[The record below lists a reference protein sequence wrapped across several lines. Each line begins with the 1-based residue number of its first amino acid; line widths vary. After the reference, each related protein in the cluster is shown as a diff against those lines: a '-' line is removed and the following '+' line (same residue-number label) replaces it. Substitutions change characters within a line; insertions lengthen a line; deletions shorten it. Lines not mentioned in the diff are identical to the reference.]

1 MPSIILIITLPQ
13 KNPPKIFPR
22 RLVGVLVTLNALA
35 FSVT

>member
-22 RLVGVLVTLNALA
+22 RLVGV
-35 FSVT
+35 FSYT

>member
-22 RLVGVLVTLNALA
+22 PTTGVFILA
-35 FSVT
+35 GYKL